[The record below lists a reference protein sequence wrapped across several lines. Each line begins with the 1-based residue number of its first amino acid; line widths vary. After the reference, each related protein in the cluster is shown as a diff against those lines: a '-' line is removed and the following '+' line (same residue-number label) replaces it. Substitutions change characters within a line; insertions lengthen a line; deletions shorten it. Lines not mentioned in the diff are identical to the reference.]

1 MALKAPQAS
10 PKAGTRRSAP
20 IIDVRKLDPFATQ
33 PSDIEKYFNE
43 NNLDPLGGLPT
54 RDKPLPRRRRLVA
67 EGPSETMS
75 DAPPQALRNDGSGNM
90 VPFTPEPLPLP
101 TQKNTAEP
109 PPVDMLD
116 KAFLTVAKLAD
127 AFGLADPNLK
137 LYTDVVARGN
147 KTPITEKNLSQGS
160 IDTLRKVVD
169 TKRAARPG
177 PSGSIGTEDY
187 RNAGVD
193 DKGLLGMFDYDVDD
207 EGNITARDTYDFN
220 LSELG
225 PRAFDTSATNR
236 IKEMFTNPVS
246 YAGYVG
252 TKTNPNL
259 PGRGVPVNINL
270 GNTGNNMDPNML
282 PGGATIPSAQPRA
295 TPSNAQM
302 KFDQGVPAPFSPDFM
317 EQGWHGM
324 WNAINDLIRGVTFG
338 GAGAQNTTTI
348 PKPPMPLEME
358 PPMPSMNPMF
368 HSMARA
374 DPAQAIVDDFQRMPY
389 AMQPAAPPAF
399 YGGGET
405 PSVPDLEPPVPTKK
419 SDADKP
425 KKVEAKENTKA
436 KRKSSPPVPSRNPR
450 RAA

>member
-54 RDKPLPRRRRLVA
+54 KDKPLPRRRRLVA

-101 TQKNTAEP
+101 KQKNTAEP

-127 AFGLADPNLK
+127 AL
-137 LYTDVVARGN
+137 
-147 KTPITEKNLSQGS
+147 
-160 IDTLRKVVD
+160 
-169 TKRAARPG
+169 
-177 PSGSIGTEDY
+177 
-187 RNAGVD
+187 
-193 DKGLLGMFDYDVDD
+193 
-207 EGNITARDTYDFN
+207 
-220 LSELG
+220 
-225 PRAFDTSATNR
+225 
-236 IKEMFTNPVS
+236 
-246 YAGYVG
+246 G

-338 GAGAQNTTTI
+338 GAGAQNTTTM

-374 DPAQAIVDDFQRMPY
+374 DPAQAIVDESQRMPY
-389 AMQPAAPPAF
+389 AMVPAAPPAF

-425 KKVEAKENTKA
+425 KKVEAKDNTKA